1 LPASKYNTLC
11 ILCITALGIM
21 FMAFYNGYP
30 LVSPDTGTY
39 IDTAFNFYMPPDRP
53 PFYGMFLRVS
63 SLSVSLWYSV
73 FTQCFILAFLLYRL
87 SGLVYGSQWSIKL
100 YTTGFIM
107 ILAFTY
113 ISWVSSFL
121 MADTFTPILLLA
133 IVLYLYRDITP
144 RAALIYLP
152 LIAAA
157 NLMHNSHF
165 AITLLFAVF
174 ILVVAMVKRSRVLA
188 SKAIALLS
196 VSICCYLL
204 ICSMNSFN
212 HKKFVLASGS
222 HVFMMGRL
230 AETGILNT
238 YLGDH
243 CATEKYKLC
252 NYVDAIPGD
261 AGTFIWD
268 QNSPFYKTGGWDSSA
283 QEYNNIIHHI
293 FTHPKYV
300 AMFVAKSATSTL
312 RQLSQ
317 INIPGKPTLQGKGSG
332 IWVGVT
338 HYFHHEE
345 KEYLASKQNF
355 NVLDVNGLNFIY
367 GLFLVAS
374 SIFVVWYINDSPG
387 HKQLK
392 NIYFAMIILIVLN
405 AFATATFGNVLDRL
419 QNRVFWLLPALN
431 AMLLARYLY
440 EVYGTEKRIVK

>member
-1 LPASKYNTLC
+1 MPASKYNTLC
-11 ILCITALGIM
+11 ILCITTLGIM

-53 PFYGMFLRVS
+53 PFYGMFLRIS

-73 FTQCFILAFLLYRL
+73 FAQSFILAFLLYRL
-87 SGLVYGSQWSIKL
+87 SGLVYGNQWSIKL

-133 IVLYLYRDITP
+133 MVLYLYRDTP
-144 RAALIYLP
+144 LATLIYLP

-157 NLMHNSHF
+157 TLMHNSHF
-165 AITLLFAVF
+165 VITLLFAFF
-174 ILVVAMVKRSRVLA
+174 ILVMAINKRSGALA
-188 SKAIALLS
+188 GKGMALLS

-204 ICSMNSFN
+204 ICSMNLLN
-212 HKKFVLASGS
+212 HKKFTFASGS

-252 NYVDAIPGD
+252 SYVNVIPGD

-268 QNSPFYKTGGWDSSA
+268 PNSPFYKTGGWDSSA
-283 QEYNNIIHHI
+283 LEYNHIIHHI
-293 FTHPKYV
+293 FTQPKYV
-300 AMFVAKSATSTL
+300 VMFVAKSATSTL

-317 INIPGKPTLQGKGSG
+317 INIPEKPTLQGKGSG

-338 HYFHHEE
+338 RYFHHEE

-374 SIFVVWYINDSPG
+374 SIFAVWYINDSPD
-387 HKQLK
+387 HKQIK
-392 NIYFAMIILIVLN
+392 NIYFAIIILIVLN

-440 EVYGTEKRIVK
+440 EVSGIEKRTVK